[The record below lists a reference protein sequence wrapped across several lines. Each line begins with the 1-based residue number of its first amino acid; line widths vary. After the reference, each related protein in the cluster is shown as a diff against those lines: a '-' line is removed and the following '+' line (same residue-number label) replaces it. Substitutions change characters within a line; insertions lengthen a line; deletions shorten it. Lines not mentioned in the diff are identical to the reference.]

1 MENITKKAM
10 YGALVNYATTG
21 KLIADTKDGDVEVTM
36 DQLKAFAE
44 KEIELLEKKAVKAKE
59 AAAKKKAESDELT
72 LAVSDALTDT
82 FESIAD
88 IAARITG
95 DDVTISKVTYRLTQL
110 VKNGAAEKQE
120 ISVPTG
126 DGTKTRKIMGY
137 RAIVTP
143 VEEEDAE

>member
-10 YGALVNYATTG
+10 YGALINYATSG
-21 KLIADTKDGDVEVTM
+21 KFIADTKDGEVEVTM

-72 LAVSDALTDT
+72 TMVEEALSTT
-82 FESIAD
+82 FEPIAD
-88 IAARITG
+88 IAARIPG
-95 DDVTISKVTYRLTQL
+95 EDVTISKVTYRLTQL

-120 ISVPTG
+120 IAVPTG

-143 VEEEDAE
+143 VEDAE